1 MYALFLAE
9 KKNYVSYVSTYIPIN
24 YFFQAGR
31 NIPCLKHNTNY
42 THIHKLKPFIIFASI
57 KITSFTSGFLLGI
70 WIIIG
75 CLCIC
80 RIKKVIKKLQKT
92 VKPRQ
97 KQEVVRAFKKWR
109 GNLDT
114 YMTQVFPQLLLERP
128 TAVSKM
134 LYVRIEPGQGLF
146 ICFNIKN
153 QLNSLK
159 YLSVTNYTLSNLRSY
174 LLGQRV

>member
-1 MYALFLAE
+1 MQTAVIYSLKGKICAFLGR
-9 KKNYVSYVSTYIPIN
+9 KKKFYFSYVSTYIPIN

-57 KITSFTSGFLLGI
+57 EITSFTSGFLLGI

-92 VKPRQ
+92 VKARL
-97 KQEVVRAFKKWR
+97 KQEVARAFKKWR

-114 YMTQVFPQLLLERP
+114 YMTQVFLPSFFSSILPLLP
-128 TAVSKM
+128 K
-134 LYVRIEPGQGLF
+134 
-146 ICFNIKN
+146 CFM
-153 QLNSLK
+153 SE
-159 YLSVTNYTLSNLRSY
+159 
-174 LLGQRV
+174 